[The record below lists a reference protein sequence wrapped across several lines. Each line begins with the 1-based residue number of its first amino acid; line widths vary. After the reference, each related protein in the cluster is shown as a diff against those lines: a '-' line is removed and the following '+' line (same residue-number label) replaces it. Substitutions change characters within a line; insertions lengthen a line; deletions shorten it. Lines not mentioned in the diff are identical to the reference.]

1 MNFSVRLSKADEQ
14 RLEELAEKRGM
25 TLSDLVRDMI
35 RTGYDRQAVYEALK
49 EVKTAAARLA
59 AHEQSR
65 GGREDVAEIRRIV
78 TLIGKSMPSVS
89 KQI

>member
-14 RLEELAEKRGM
+14 RLEEMAEKRGM

-49 EVKTAAARLA
+49 EVKAAAARLA
-59 AHEQSR
+59 AQKQDS
-65 GGREDVAEIRRIV
+65 GGSADIVEIRRIV
-78 TLIGKSMPSVS
+78 TLIGKAMPAVS
-89 KQI
+89 RQI